1 MILSYEWLTTATLN
15 PADGFVTV
23 QCATIM
29 YRQKGRQFG
38 MMQLYTDWGGGGGQH
53 MFLKTVLTV
62 HTICVSNQ
70 GEKVI
75 T

>member
-1 MILSYEWLTTATLN
+1 MMLSYEWLTTATLN

-38 MMQLYTDWGGGGGQH
+38 MMQSYTDWGGGGGQH
-53 MFLKTVLTV
+53 MFLKTVGKATHSTHRL
-62 HTICVSNQ
+62 C
-70 GEKVI
+70 
-75 T
+75 